1 MSQNTAISNALI
13 NVRTFRSQ
21 RGTFISRQDPRTPT
35 MLYDLSGT
43 YPSNQDVSVLSWEM
57 ENDADALIW

>member
-1 MSQNTAISNALI
+1 MSQNTAVSNALV

-43 YPSNQDVSVLSWEM
+43 YPSNQDVSAGVLR
-57 ENDADALIW
+57 